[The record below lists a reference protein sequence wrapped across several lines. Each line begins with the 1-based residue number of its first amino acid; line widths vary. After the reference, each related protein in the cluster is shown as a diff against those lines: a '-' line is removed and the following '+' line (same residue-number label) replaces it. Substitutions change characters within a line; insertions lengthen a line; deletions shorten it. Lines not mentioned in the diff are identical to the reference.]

1 MTIFLFL
8 YKSSLYVLVF
18 LCFYLFYLFFGQI
31 CYVMYGKFSPRFVVC
46 LLALFMVYSVTQMVK
61 HCILYHNSL
70 LLDLCLWGHV
80 YGTWSGIL

>member
-1 MTIFLFL
+1 MFW
-8 YKSSLYVLVF
+8 VF
-18 LCFYLFYLFFGQI
+18 FCFYLCYLFFGQI

-80 YGTWSGIL
+80 YGAWSGIL